1 MSVDKVLSRQ
11 AWLEQNRESLKGL
24 SFLELQERYSA
35 YLKEQNN
42 TALQQG
48 LTGDQSA
55 DKNKGVVVQPGA
67 EGTPEDQTRRATA
80 NQGKVE
86 EVAALKAAAQQ
97 AQVERSQQKEQG
109 EYAPVIFDEETRA
122 VVDKAVEDS
131 GKDKPLYQ
139 NTKAQKILREQFED
153 QLKKSD
159 LFLES
164 YQKGVSE
171 YTKKYEAAVTDEEK
185 RAIKNE
191 FDKFKSDFEDGIE
204 SIAKIYVKSLVK
216 SDRIERTR
224 VFESESDKKKFEAE
238 HKDEIQKEGL
248 RLRVHNK
255 KYIGEQNVN
264 LHHGE
269 NVQEG
274 GSLHQA
280 AFETAYD
287 TVGSDRVGDPNEVK
301 NLTDEAA
308 LLNNEA
314 AVRKELKHLGFDVK
328 DDTWKNIAKALIPAA
343 GAALGA
349 MAFPQV
355 VTAVATATAQV
366 VNPVT
371 GTVLA
376 SAEKSVSA
384 GGTFFN
390 WKGGGTAAVAAGVL
404 SAALFGETEDEHVLN
419 GTQIEKVF
427 TPSVDGKKY
436 YETIT
441 FGKYNDK
448 TKIVLSAIDALDL
461 PDERKTEILCEAAG
475 VDSRK
480 FLSGDEL
487 IGAYMMAA
495 DEAKKA
501 EATKETITV
510 TPTAEHDIQDQVVP
524 AVMEDLFEYKR
535 ETGEYWIGIAG
546 QMYLRDGKAVTAAEA
561 NAIGRQIKKDH
572 GFAPS
577 SADMPDV
584 LKLERKMTVNGVEYT
599 LKETITRNPYT
610 GNVVKGR
617 EVKGTRV
624 ARELSPATKTYTFTV
639 TVKDGDRVV
648 ETTEK
653 SRVYTEAEKN
663 DPDAM
668 QKDIDAKKAELLKK
682 YPAYTIEVDKK
693 AKKEAEE

>member
-1 MSVDKVLSRQ
+1 MSVQVLTYAEWFKKQENTEGLTNSQLLQRYQ
-11 AWLEQNRESLKGL
+11 EYKKGL
-24 SFLELQERYSA
+24 EGA
-35 YLKEQNN
+35 
-42 TALQQG
+42 TLQQG
-48 LTGDQSA
+48 LTGDQTA
-55 DKNKGVVVQPGA
+55 DKDKGVVVQPGA
-67 EGTPEDQTRRATA
+67 EGTPEDQTRRAAA
-80 NQGKVE
+80 NQGQVD
-86 EVAALKAAAQQ
+86 EVAAMKAAAQQAQQ

-109 EYAPVIFDEETRA
+109 KYAPVIFDEETRA
-122 VVDKAVEDS
+122 VVDKAVKDS

-139 NTKAQKILREQFED
+139 NTKAQKILREKFED
-153 QLKKSD
+153 QLRSTD
-159 LFLES
+159 FFLES
-164 YQKGVSE
+164 YQKEVAE

-185 RAIKNE
+185 RAIYDE
-191 FDKFKSDFEDGIE
+191 FNRFKSDYEDGIK
-204 SIAKIYVKSLVK
+204 SMAKIYVKSLVK
-216 SDRIERTR
+216 SDRIEHTR

-238 HKDEIQKEGL
+238 HKADIQKEGL

-269 NVQEG
+269 IVQGG

-280 AFETAYD
+280 AFGTAYD
-287 TVGSDRVGDPNEVK
+287 TVGSDRIADPNEVS

-308 LLNNEA
+308 LLKNEA
-314 AVRKELKHLGFDVK
+314 AVRKELKRLGFDVK

-376 SAEKSVSA
+376 SAEESDTD

-404 SAALFGETEDEHVLN
+404 SAALFGGTEDEHVLN
-419 GTQIEKVF
+419 GTQIKKVF

-436 YETIT
+436 YETST
-441 FGKYNDK
+441 FGKYNDN
-448 TKIVLSAIDALDL
+448 TKMVLAAIDALNL
-461 PDERKTEILCEAAG
+461 PDERKTEILREAAG
-475 VDSRK
+475 VDSRE
-480 FLSGDEL
+480 FLSSKEL

-495 DEAKKA
+495 DEAKKV
-501 EATKETITV
+501 EGTKPKTLTIK
-510 TPTAEHDIQDQVVP
+510 PNIQEQDVP

-546 QMYLRDGKAVTAAEA
+546 QMYLRDGKPVTAAEA
-561 NAIGRQIKKDH
+561 DAIGRQIKKDH

-610 GNVVKGR
+610 GKVVKGR

-624 ARELSPATKTYTFTV
+624 ARELSPETKKYTFTF
-639 TVKDGDRVV
+639 TVKDGDREV

-653 SRVYTEAEKN
+653 SRDYTEAEKN
-663 DPDAM
+663 DPKVM
-668 QKDIDAKKAELLKK
+668 QKDMDAKKAELSQK
-682 YPAYTIEVDKK
+682 YPEYEIVVDKK
-693 AKKEAEE
+693 TETEAEE

>member
-1 MSVDKVLSRQ
+1 MSVQVLTYAEWFKKQENTEGLTNSQLLQRYQ
-11 AWLEQNRESLKGL
+11 EYKKGL
-24 SFLELQERYSA
+24 EGA
-35 YLKEQNN
+35 
-42 TALQQG
+42 TLQQG
-48 LTGDQSA
+48 LTGDQTA
-55 DKNKGVVVQPGA
+55 DKDKGVVVQPGA
-67 EGTPEDQTRRATA
+67 KGTSEDQTRRAAA
-80 NQGKVE
+80 NQGQVD
-86 EVAALKAAAQQ
+86 EVAAMKAAAQQ

-109 EYAPVIFDEETRA
+109 KYAPVIFDEETRA
-122 VVDKAVEDS
+122 VVDKAVKDS

-139 NTKAQKILREQFED
+139 NTKAQNILREQFEK
-153 QLKKSD
+153 QLKSSD
-159 LFLES
+159 DFLKA
-164 YQKGVSE
+164 YQAGVAE
-171 YTKKYEAAVTDEEK
+171 YTKKYEAATTDEEK
-185 RAIKNE
+185 RAIYNE
-191 FDKFKSDFEDGIE
+191 FNRFKSDYEDGIK
-204 SIAKIYVKSLVK
+204 SMAKIYVKSLVK
-216 SDRIERTR
+216 SDRIEHTR

-238 HKDEIQKEGL
+238 HKADIQKEGL

-269 NVQEG
+269 VVQGG

-287 TVGSDRVGDPNEVK
+287 TVGSDRIADPNEVS

-308 LLNNEA
+308 LLKNEA
-314 AVRKELKHLGFDVK
+314 AVRKELKRLGFDVK

-376 SAEKSVSA
+376 SAEKSASA

-404 SAALFGETEDEHVLN
+404 SAALFGGTEDEHVLH
-419 GTQIEKVF
+419 GTPIDKVF

-436 YETIT
+436 YETST
-441 FGKYNDK
+441 FGKYTDK
-448 TKIVLSAIDALDL
+448 TKMVLAAIDALNL
-461 PDERKTEILCEAAG
+461 SDERKTEILREAAG
-475 VDSRK
+475 VDSRQ
-480 FLSGDEL
+480 FLSGKEL
-487 IGAYMMAA
+487 VGAYMMAA

-501 EATKETITV
+501 EETKPVTEKVTV
-510 TPTAEHDIQDQVVP
+510 TPTVEHDIQDQDVP

-546 QMYLRDGKAVTAAEA
+546 QMYLRDGKPVTAAEA

-572 GFAPS
+572 CFAPS

-639 TVKDGDRVV
+639 TVKDGDKVI
-648 ETTEK
+648 ETFT

-663 DPDAM
+663 NPEAM

-682 YPAYTIEVDKK
+682 HPAYEIEVDKK
-693 AKKEAEE
+693 AKTEAEE